1 MHGLRYR
8 GRTVTTVL
16 AMLARRGV
24 TVPTYRWT
32 TGRGRTSDSHVL
44 RPDQVPGGWHVYG
57 ASPWALHQVMLF
69 VGREREPIGAA
80 P

>member
-1 MHGLRYR
+1 
-8 GRTVTTVL
+8 
-16 AMLARRGV
+16 
-24 TVPTYRWT
+24 
-32 TGRGRTSDSHVL
+32 L